1 MRSEVGGGARSA
13 IQHPPSPAA
22 CRVQEARSSLA
33 PRPPMAPNT
42 RGGPISDGIF
52 YHHRGNPIIP
62 PPALSRKISTTQFYS
77 CREVRMHTHNIGA
90 HSSHSWYHPTV
101 SWVYFAL
108 SVVHYCK
115 HSSYAQ
121 RTTTDEKHADA
132 DGRAEGTR
140 EERRRRR
147 RVEHDMTRLSRRRPP
162 HRRIRRRRRRRCDRE
177 REGALLRPSFSSLH
191 LPFSARQRP
200 TGGGRTR
207 PAEGKGERGDESA
220 MWSERKTND
229 ASSQVWCEHLQRAVG
244 EAPPTARCRARSQS

>member
-1 MRSEVGGGARSA
+1 MAYFTTTEGTQLFLLPRCLVKY
-13 IQHPPSPAA
+13 PP
-22 CRVQEARSSLA
+22 RSSTLVEKYVCIH
-33 PRPPMAPNT
+33 T
-42 RGGPISDGIF
+42 QYWGPLRS
-52 YHHRGNPIIP
+52 
-62 PPALSRKISTTQFYS
+62 LET
-77 CREVRMHTHNIGA
+77 
-90 HSSHSWYHPTV
+90 WYHPTV
-101 SWVYFAL
+101 SRAYFAL

-132 DGRAEGTR
+132 AGAGRTTEGTR
-140 EERRRRR
+140 EERRR

-162 HRRIRRRRRRRCDRE
+162 HRRIRRHRCDRE
-177 REGALLRPSFSSLH
+177 REGALLRRSFSSLH

-200 TGGGRTR
+200 TGGGRAR

-229 ASSQVWCEHLQRAVG
+229 ASQVSCEHLQRAVG